1 MKSLGILEDNRILR
15 DTIEDYIAISNKYH
29 LIFSEDSYSSF
40 SKTEYEV
47 APDYIILD
55 IHLNDISGLDVIP
68 DIKRIFPES
77 HVIVITGDKDKDL
90 ILKAIQN
97 GACGYL
103 YKPFKMEELEKVIS
117 NVETSGSFLE
127 PELLTKLMSLI
138 SIKNSQDLFGGKN
151 EITPRENEI
160 IELIKKG
167 HTYKEMAELLHV
179 SFHTINYHLKNI
191 YIKANVRSKNELVA
205 KYFFK
210 K

>member
-1 MKSLGILEDNRILR
+1 
-15 DTIEDYIAISNKYH
+15 
-29 LIFSEDSYSSF
+29 
-40 SKTEYEV
+40 
-47 APDYIILD
+47 
-55 IHLNDISGLDVIP
+55 
-68 DIKRIFPES
+68 
-77 HVIVITGDKDKDL
+77 
-90 ILKAIQN
+90 
-97 GACGYL
+97 
-103 YKPFKMEELEKVIS
+103 MEELEKVIS